1 MNNILKKFLFK
12 FVVVYI
18 DDLLIYSKIEEEH
31 KNM

>member
-12 FVVVYI
+12 FVVVYM
-18 DDLLIYSKIEEEH
+18 DDILIYSKIEEEH